1 MKIIRRTLFGLVGLV
16 VLAVLGVYFSLNRIV
31 KHEVETQGTAS
42 LRLATALDAARLSL
56 FGGKVG
62 LHGLGIASPS
72 GFSAPRMLELGDVDV
87 AVQYKQLREQ
97 PIHVASLRLDKAKL
111 VVEQSNGTFNF
122 RKAMELQPQKPPSK
136 DPMKLVID
144 EVRVDGAQVILR
156 PGLPGIPSEITVPI
170 PALTMK
176 GVGQGKGANNGA
188 AIKDVTMQIIS
199 AMAAKASESDK
210 VPAQLKALLHLNAG
224 QVAAMLGGEAAKQI
238 AAAVP
243 GEIGT
248 QISKVV
254 ADPQAVA
261 KDPAAAVKQGLGGLV
276 GGGDQKPQGR
286 APAKKR

>member
-16 VLAVLGVYFSLNRIV
+16 VVAVLGVYFSLNRIV

-72 GFSAPRMLELGDVDV
+72 GFSAPRMLELGDADV

-188 AIKDVTMQIIS
+188 AIKDVAMQIIS

-276 GGGDQKPQGR
+276 GSGDQKPQGR

>member
-1 MKIIRRTLFGLVGLV
+1 MKLIRRALLGLVGLV
-16 VLAVLGVYFSLNRIV
+16 VVAALGVYFSLNRIV

-42 LRLATALDAARLSL
+42 LRLATVLDAARLSL

-62 LHGLGIASPS
+62 LHGLDIASPS

-87 AVQYKQLREQ
+87 AVRYKELREQ

-111 VVEQSNGTFNF
+111 VVEQSNGKFNF

-156 PGLPGIPSEITVPI
+156 PGLPGIPSEIVVPI

-176 GVGQGKGANNGA
+176 DVGQGKGANNGA
-188 AIKDVTMQIIS
+188 AIKDVAMQIIS
-199 AMAAKASESDK
+199 AMAAKASQSDK
-210 VPAQLKALLHLNAG
+210 VPAELKALLHLNAG

-238 AAAVP
+238 SAAVP

-261 KDPAAAVKQGLGGLV
+261 KDPGAAVQQGLDGLV
-276 GGGDQKPQGR
+276 GGGQQKPQGR